1 MNGST
6 KDREDR
12 GKENPKGQHLS
23 VTALTIIT
31 MIITVGAYALTSP
44 IWFAIG
50 LVVMIFIH
58 EMGHVIAAKQKGL
71 PVSAPVFIPFVGALI
86 TMKRHPTDA
95 ATEAYIAL
103 GGPLL
108 GTIGAVAAFGLAIYY
123 QSPDL
128 LQVAYT
134 GFFLNLINL
143 LPIHPL
149 DGGRISVAVTRWL
162 WLVGLIGG
170 LGIILY
176 FRSMIF
182 FLIWVLFAYNLY
194 NQYIRGKT
202 KERRISARSEFE
214 MPAQHLVE
222 AGYLIPGEDHQTR
235 LPYTTYCRLDDP
247 DRKQIVDLEWGIVGF
262 RGQLILPEQAEI
274 HEVRVERVE
283 RRQKA
288 DGLYLNLH
296 CVFELTPYVREDYYE
311 VSPPTRWKFG
321 ILYLGLAVFLF
332 GMMRM
337 VNRVAQTMPVGL

>member
-1 MNGST
+1 MNRST
-6 KDREDR
+6 KDRGDGE
-12 GKENPKGQHLS
+12 KENQKGRNFS

-31 MIITVGAYALTSP
+31 MMITVGAYALNSP
-44 IWFAIG
+44 IWFAVG

-58 EMGHVIAAKQKGL
+58 EMGHVLAAKQKGL

-95 ATEAYIAL
+95 STEAYIAL

-108 GTIGAVAAFGLAIYY
+108 GTVGAMAAFGLGVYY
-123 QSPDL
+123 QWPDL
-128 LQVAYT
+128 LNVAYT

-170 LGIILY
+170 LGVILY

-182 FLIWVLFAYNLY
+182 FLIWALFAYNLY
-194 NQYIRGKT
+194 NQYVRGKN
-202 KERRISARSEFE
+202 KERRVSVRTEFE
-214 MPAQHLVE
+214 MPAQHLVDS
-222 AGYLIPGEDHQTR
+222 GYLIPGEDHQTR
-235 LPYTTYCRLDDP
+235 LPFTTYCRLDDP
-247 DRKQIVDLEWGIVGF
+247 DKKQSVDLEWGIVGF

-274 HEVRVERVE
+274 HEIRVEKVE

-296 CVFELTPYVREDYYE
+296 CVFELIHYVREDYYE
-311 VSPPTRWKFG
+311 VSPSTRWKFG
-321 ILYLGLAVFLF
+321 IIYFGLAVFLF

-337 VNRVAQTMPVGL
+337 VNRVAQTMAMGM